1 MCLEYGSSLVWK
13 FYLYFCSPWVNN
25 CIGFWNRKYFMLLL
39 LYVLLSIY
47 FAFLTMIP
55 AFIDTIQWHINVS
68 YATVSLIEFIKV
80 GIIEIV
86 FAFITFLSVLM
97 TLFIKFHIK
106 LVIKNITTVE
116 SLEKKGTNFKS
127 PVSK

>member
-1 MCLEYGSSLVWK
+1 
-13 FYLYFCSPWVNN
+13 
-25 CIGFWNRKYFMLLL
+25 
-39 LYVLLSIY
+39 
-47 FAFLTMIP
+47 MIP